1 MASSRE
7 ILINLF
13 FYFLFPQLQSVL
25 IWHVLYAMV
34 RGKYQQAAHIQHRH
48 FWYLLV
54 LLPSGSFP
62 LTPFPQACCACVW
75 IGPPRPVAYVPFD
88 FLGKHDFLNHLKS
101 IPFSSSFILFVHCD
115 LLVKCLSSKLC
126 CMGFLSQRRAV
137 CIRILT
143 WTFCCPCVTS
153 HHTNGKAG

>member
-1 MASSRE
+1 MEISEEATLVELKSQVRPLPAAYFGVDLASSRE

-54 LLPSGSFP
+54 LFLGGFHSHSSHRHAVLVFGLVLRSSWLSSFWLFRETWLLESFYKAFP
-62 LTPFPQACCACVW
+62 LALHLYCLYIV
-75 IGPPRPVAYVPFD
+75 IH
-88 FLGKHDFLNHLKS
+88 LLNV
-101 IPFSSSFILFVHCD
+101 I
-115 LLVKCLSSKLC
+115 SSKLC
-126 CMGFLSQRRAV
+126 CMGF
-137 CIRILT
+137 
-143 WTFCCPCVTS
+143 P
-153 HHTNGKAG
+153 

>member
-1 MASSRE
+1 MHLCLFEGAPGPEPAEVSLLYLGDMEISEEATLAELKSKVRPLPAAYIGIDMASSRE

-54 LLPSGSFP
+54 LWPSGFHSYSSHRHAVLVFGLVLRSLWLMFL
-62 LTPFPQACCACVW
+62 LTF
-75 IGPPRPVAYVPFD
+75 
-88 FLGKHDFLNHLKS
+88 
-101 IPFSSSFILFVHCD
+101 
-115 LLVKCLSSKLC
+115 
-126 CMGFLSQRRAV
+126 
-137 CIRILT
+137 
-143 WTFCCPCVTS
+143 
-153 HHTNGKAG
+153 